1 MAEKDLLNLKQLIN
15 RNVQAVMPQED
26 QKENFKK
33 NITEF
38 ITKLEGNENQSEEFQ
53 KNAFRDF
60 LKEAI
65 PDKQINTSDRIDLA
79 IYNGKTSKSSVGVI
93 VEYKK
98 LDNKSEMM
106 SKDNLNAKGFRELVS
121 YYLKERIINKNIE
134 VKRGIVTNG
143 YEFFVIDS
151 RELEK
156 HFVKNKKLVEN
167 FKKFEKRQLSGTTTD
182 FLYDEVVAPEIDKA
196 LNKKIKIGY
205 FNLQDYLVKGST
217 QFKQNQITQLYR
229 FFSSENLLN
238 EEIFSDSNSL
248 NKNFYNELL
257 YIMGLEEH
265 KKSGNKVID
274 RLKENKRQYASLIE
288 NTIEQ
293 LDMKDVPEKD
303 RFDIAIQ
310 LVVVWVNRILFL
322 KLLESSLVSFNGS
335 NDYKFLNYKK
345 LHTFDDINDLFF
357 AVMAKR
363 LDERYPRIKAEY
375 PNVPYMNSSLFE
387 ATSLEKSAKGITI
400 NELREGDIEVYS
412 KTKLKDSN
420 GKKLTGKI
428 SVLDYLFRF
437 LSAYDFTSA
446 VEAKSKKEQDQLINA
461 SVLGLIFEKINGYK
475 DGSFFTPGKITMYMA
490 KRAVRQAVLT
500 KVNEVMGWNAKDIV
514 QLGMHT
520 RDFDFSIEDRK
531 KISNAIDN
539 LKVLD
544 PAVGS
549 GHFLVSV
556 LNELIAIKSS
566 LRVLFDSDGNLLN
579 DIQCTVVNDELIVQT
594 ETGDNFSYDV
604 NKPSTLRIQKALFH
618 QKQRIIEN
626 CLYGVDLNPNSVN
639 ICRLRLWIE
648 LLKNAYYSV
657 DENGNRILTTLP
669 NIDINIKTGDS
680 LIHRFSLEDKFDL
693 RSKDFKQYVKLVRE
707 YKDTSNKTVK
717 AEIDQQIQNIKGKFV
732 NSFKSPEAEALDRA
746 MANLTEASGT
756 ELFGS
761 KFDPKKYA
769 ELKKKADEAKEAF
782 EHRKGDP
789 LYNNSLEW
797 RIEFPEV
804 LDETGHFV
812 GFDIVI
818 ANPPYIFARNQSFD
832 EKTKQYYL
840 ANYEVD
846 EYQAN
851 TYTLFMELGYKLLKK
866 NGTFAYIVPNNMLTI
881 QSNQKIRDFL
891 LNKAGSLVII
901 NSLDKIFADAN
912 VDNCLVFLKKEKSDE
927 VTVGEL
933 EKGDFN
939 TVGTVKKDFFGKE
952 KPLISIS
959 MVKYRDAIDAY
970 WKVNNS
976 TINLKSPGISIVKS
990 GVEAYEVG
998 KGKPKQTKA
1007 DKDSRIYHSKVKKDD
1022 TYRPYIDGNN
1032 VSRYKLSWNG
1042 EYIKYGPNLAAMRDP
1057 RLFEGERIL
1066 VRQIPSKKV
1075 YSIEATATKADIIN
1089 DRNSMIIT
1097 GFDKVAPLALLGV
1110 INSKILTLWFLIRF
1124 DKFQRRIFPQFKINE
1139 LELFPIPV
1147 MSQDMQSKISSTV
1160 ELIMSKVKNKESY
1173 SKENTKVDE
1182 LVMTA
1187 FGLNENEKEAVRKF
1201 EF

>member
-1 MAEKDLLNLKQLIN
+1 MADKQLLNLKQLIN

-26 QKENFKK
+26 QKMDFKK
-33 NITEF
+33 NISDY
-38 ITKLEGNENQSEEFQ
+38 INKLKINENQSEEFQ
-53 KNAFRDF
+53 KGIFRDF
-60 LKEAI
+60 LKTAI

-79 IYNGKTSKSSVGVI
+79 IYNGKTSKSNVGVI

-98 LDNKSEMM
+98 LDNKTEMM
-106 SKDNLNAKGFRELVS
+106 SKDNLNSKGFRELVS
-121 YYLKERIINKNIE
+121 YYLKERIVNKNIE

-156 HFVKNKKLVEN
+156 HFIKNKKLVEN

-293 LDMKDVPEKD
+293 LDMKDVPKKD

-335 NDYKFLNYKK
+335 KDYKFLNYKK
-345 LHTFDDINDLFF
+345 LHTFDDVNDLFF

-363 LDERYPRIKAEY
+363 FDERYPRIKAEY

-387 ATSLEKSAKGITI
+387 ATYLEKSAKGITI

-500 KVNEVMGWNAKDIV
+500 KVNEVMGWNVKNIV

-531 KISNAIDN
+531 KISNAIDD

-549 GHFLVSV
+549 GHFLVSI

-604 NKPSTLRIQKALFH
+604 NKPATLRIQKALFH

-657 DENGNRILTTLP
+657 DEEGNRILTTLP

-680 LIHRFSLEDKFDL
+680 LIHRFMLNANFDL
-693 RSKDFKQYVKLVRE
+693 RKTDFKNYLSLVKQYKE
-707 YKDTSNKTVK
+707 TSNKQVK
-717 AEIDQQIQNIKGKFV
+717 ADINKSIEDIKNKLFASFTTPAGERLRKLQNELGDV
-732 NSFKSPEAEALDRA
+732 GQTN
-746 MANLTEASGT
+746 
-756 ELFGS
+756 LFGKIDNA
-761 KFDPKKYA
+761 KFE
-769 ELKKKADEAKEAF
+769 ELKKQAKEAQ
-782 EHRKGDP
+782 ENYEKHRNDP
-789 LYNNSLEW
+789 MFSNSLEW

-804 LDETGHFV
+804 LDENGNFV

-840 ANYEVD
+840 SNYEVD

-891 LNKAGSLVII
+891 LKKSGSLVII

-933 EKGDFN
+933 NKGDFE
-939 TVGTVKKDFFGKE
+939 TVGTVDKDFFGKE
-952 KPLISIS
+952 NPIFSIS
-959 MVKYRDAIDAY
+959 MVKYRDAIGAY
-970 WKVNNS
+970 WKVGACESIKNKK
-976 TINLKSPGISIVKS
+976 IALLKSGIK
-990 GVEAYEVG
+990 AYEVG
-998 KGKPKQTKA
+998 KGAPKITKE
-1007 DKDSRIYHSKVKKDD
+1007 DKDNRIYHSTLKVDD
-1022 TYRPYIDGNN
+1022 TYVPYIEGKD
-1032 VSRYKLSWNG
+1032 VKRYLLGWSG

-1057 RLFEGERIL
+1057 ELFIGPRIL
-1066 VRQIPSKKV
+1066 VRQIPTKSI
-1075 YSIEATATKADIIN
+1075 YSIESTYADSHIIN
-1089 DRNSMIIT
+1089 DLNSMIISDIHT
-1097 GFDKVAPLALLGV
+1097 IHPLALLG
-1110 INSKILTLWFLIRF
+1110 ILNSKIETLWFLMHF
-1124 DKFQRRIFPQFKINE
+1124 DKFQRRLFPQFKVNE
-1139 LELFPIPV
+1139 LAQFPIPDLNTADQNKIADLV
-1147 MSQDMQSKISSTV
+1147 KVIMKKAQSRQD
-1160 ELIMSKVKNKESY
+1160 Y
-1173 SKENTKVDE
+1173 SKENE
-1182 LVMTA
+1182 
-1187 FGLNENEKEAVRKF
+1187 
-1201 EF
+1201 

>member
-1 MAEKDLLNLKQLIN
+1 MADKQLLNLKQLIN

-26 QKENFKK
+26 QKMDFKK
-33 NITEF
+33 NISDY
-38 ITKLEGNENQSEEFQ
+38 INKLKINENQSEEFQ
-53 KNAFRDF
+53 KGIFRDF
-60 LKEAI
+60 LKTAI

-79 IYNGKTSKSSVGVI
+79 IYNGKTSKSNVGVI

-98 LDNKSEMM
+98 LDNKTEMM
-106 SKDNLNAKGFRELVS
+106 SKDNLNSKGFRELVS
-121 YYLKERIINKNIE
+121 YYLKERIVNKNIE

-156 HFVKNKKLVEN
+156 HFIKNKKLVEN

-182 FLYDEVVAPEIDKA
+182 FLYDEVVVPEIDKA

-293 LDMKDVPEKD
+293 LDMKDVPKKD

-335 NDYKFLNYKK
+335 KDYKFLNYKK
-345 LHTFDDINDLFF
+345 LHTFDDVNDLFF

-363 LDERYPRIKAEY
+363 FDERYPRIKAEY

-387 ATSLEKSAKGITI
+387 ATYLEKSAKGITI

-500 KVNEVMGWNAKDIV
+500 KVNEVMGWNVKNIV

-531 KISNAIDN
+531 KISNAIDD

-549 GHFLVSV
+549 GHFLVSI

-604 NKPSTLRIQKALFH
+604 NKPATLRIQKALFH

-657 DENGNRILTTLP
+657 DEEGNRILTTLP

-680 LIHRFSLEDKFDL
+680 LIHRFMLNANFDL
-693 RSKDFKQYVKLVRE
+693 RKTDFKNYLSLVKQYKE
-707 YKDTSNKTVK
+707 TSNKQVK
-717 AEIDQQIQNIKGKFV
+717 ADINKSIEDIKNKLFASFTTPAGERLRKLQNELGDV
-732 NSFKSPEAEALDRA
+732 GQTN
-746 MANLTEASGT
+746 
-756 ELFGS
+756 LFGKIDNA
-761 KFDPKKYA
+761 KFE
-769 ELKKKADEAKEAF
+769 ELKKQAKEAQ
-782 EHRKGDP
+782 ENYEKHRNDP
-789 LYNNSLEW
+789 MFSNSLEW

-804 LDETGHFV
+804 LDENGNFV

-840 ANYEVD
+840 SNYEVD

-891 LNKAGSLVII
+891 LKKSGSLVII

-933 EKGDFN
+933 NKGDFE
-939 TVGTVKKDFFGKE
+939 TVGTVDKDFFGKE
-952 KPLISIS
+952 NPIFSIS
-959 MVKYRDAIDAY
+959 MVKYRDAIGAY
-970 WKVNNS
+970 WKVGACESIKNKK
-976 TINLKSPGISIVKS
+976 IALLKSGIK
-990 GVEAYEVG
+990 AYEVG
-998 KGKPKQTKA
+998 KGAPKITKE
-1007 DKDSRIYHSKVKKDD
+1007 DKDNRIYHSTLKVDD
-1022 TYRPYIDGNN
+1022 TYVPYIEGKD
-1032 VSRYKLSWNG
+1032 VKRYLLGWSG

-1057 RLFEGERIL
+1057 ELFIGPRIL
-1066 VRQIPSKKV
+1066 VRQIPTKSI
-1075 YSIEATATKADIIN
+1075 YSIESTYADSHIIN
-1089 DRNSMIIT
+1089 DLNSMIISDIHT
-1097 GFDKVAPLALLGV
+1097 IHPLALLG
-1110 INSKILTLWFLIRF
+1110 ILNSKIETLWFLMHF
-1124 DKFQRRIFPQFKINE
+1124 DKFQRRLFPQFKVNE
-1139 LELFPIPV
+1139 LAQFPIPDLNTADQNKIADLV
-1147 MSQDMQSKISSTV
+1147 KVIMKKAQSRQD
-1160 ELIMSKVKNKESY
+1160 Y
-1173 SKENTKVDE
+1173 SKENEEVDE
-1182 LVMTA
+1182 LVMDA
-1187 FGLNENEKEAVRKF
+1187 YGLTDEEKQEVRDF
-1201 EF
+1201 SF

>member
-1 MAEKDLLNLKQLIN
+1 M
-15 RNVQAVMPQED
+15 
-26 QKENFKK
+26 
-33 NITEF
+33 
-38 ITKLEGNENQSEEFQ
+38 
-53 KNAFRDF
+53 
-60 LKEAI
+60 
-65 PDKQINTSDRIDLA
+65 
-79 IYNGKTSKSSVGVI
+79 
-93 VEYKK
+93 
-98 LDNKSEMM
+98 
-106 SKDNLNAKGFRELVS
+106 
-121 YYLKERIINKNIE
+121 
-134 VKRGIVTNG
+134 
-143 YEFFVIDS
+143 
-151 RELEK
+151 
-156 HFVKNKKLVEN
+156 
-167 FKKFEKRQLSGTTTD
+167 
-182 FLYDEVVAPEIDKA
+182 
-196 LNKKIKIGY
+196 
-205 FNLQDYLVKGST
+205 
-217 QFKQNQITQLYR
+217 
-229 FFSSENLLN
+229 N

-293 LDMKDVPEKD
+293 LDMKDVPKKD

-335 NDYKFLNYKK
+335 KDYKFLNYKK
-345 LHTFDDINDLFF
+345 LHTFDDVNDLFF

-363 LDERYPRIKAEY
+363 FDERYPRIKAEY

-387 ATSLEKSAKGITI
+387 ATYLEKSAKGITI

-500 KVNEVMGWNAKDIV
+500 KVNEVMGWNVKNIV

-531 KISNAIDN
+531 KISNAIDD

-549 GHFLVSV
+549 GHFLVSI

-604 NKPSTLRIQKALFH
+604 NKPATLRIQKALFH

-657 DENGNRILTTLP
+657 DEEGNRILTTLP

-680 LIHRFSLEDKFDL
+680 LIHRFMLNANFDL
-693 RSKDFKQYVKLVRE
+693 RKTDFKNYLSLVKQYKE
-707 YKDTSNKTVK
+707 TSNKQVK
-717 AEIDQQIQNIKGKFV
+717 ADINKSIEDIKNKLFASFTTPAGERLRKLQNELGDV
-732 NSFKSPEAEALDRA
+732 GQTN
-746 MANLTEASGT
+746 
-756 ELFGS
+756 LFGKIDNA
-761 KFDPKKYA
+761 KFE
-769 ELKKKADEAKEAF
+769 ELKKQAKEVQ
-782 EHRKGDP
+782 ENYEKHRNDP
-789 LYNNSLEW
+789 MFSNSLEW
-797 RIEFPEV
+797 RIEFPEI
-804 LDETGHFV
+804 LDENGNFV

-840 ANYEVD
+840 SNYEVD

-891 LNKAGSLVII
+891 LKKSGSLVII

-933 EKGDFN
+933 NKGDFE
-939 TVGTVKKDFFGKE
+939 TVGTVDKDFFGKE
-952 KPLISIS
+952 NPIFSIS
-959 MVKYRDAIDAY
+959 MVKYRDAIGAY
-970 WKVNNS
+970 WKVGACESIKNKK
-976 TINLKSPGISIVKS
+976 IALLKSGIK
-990 GVEAYEVG
+990 AYEVG
-998 KGKPKQTKA
+998 KGAPKITKE
-1007 DKDSRIYHSKVKKDD
+1007 DKDNRIYHSTLKVDD
-1022 TYRPYIDGNN
+1022 TYVPYIEGKD
-1032 VSRYKLSWNG
+1032 VKRYLLGWSG

-1057 RLFEGERIL
+1057 ELFIGPRIL
-1066 VRQIPSKKV
+1066 VRQIPTKSI
-1075 YSIEATATKADIIN
+1075 YSIESTYADSHIIN
-1089 DRNSMIIT
+1089 DLNSMIISDIHT
-1097 GFDKVAPLALLGV
+1097 IHPLALLG
-1110 INSKILTLWFLIRF
+1110 ILNSKIETLWFLMHF
-1124 DKFQRRIFPQFKINE
+1124 DKFQRRLFPQFKVNE
-1139 LELFPIPV
+1139 LAQFPIPDLNTADQNKIADLV
-1147 MSQDMQSKISSTV
+1147 KVIMKKAQSRQD
-1160 ELIMSKVKNKESY
+1160 Y
-1173 SKENTKVDE
+1173 SKENEEVDE
-1182 LVMTA
+1182 LVMDA
-1187 FGLNENEKEAVRKF
+1187 YGLTDEEKQEVRDF
-1201 EF
+1201 SF

>member
-1 MAEKDLLNLKQLIN
+1 MADKQLLNLKQLIN

-26 QKENFKK
+26 QKMDFKK
-33 NITEF
+33 NISDY
-38 ITKLEGNENQSEEFQ
+38 INKLKINENQSEEFQ
-53 KNAFRDF
+53 KGIFRDF
-60 LKEAI
+60 LKTAI

-79 IYNGKTSKSSVGVI
+79 IYNGKTSKSNVGVI

-98 LDNKSEMM
+98 LDNKTEMM
-106 SKDNLNAKGFRELVS
+106 SKDNLNSKGFRELVS
-121 YYLKERIINKNIE
+121 YYLKERIVNKNIE

-156 HFVKNKKLVEN
+156 HFIKNKKLVEN
-167 FKKFEKRQLSGTTTD
+167 FKKFEKRQLSGTTTA

-293 LDMKDVPEKD
+293 LDMKDVPKKD

-335 NDYKFLNYKK
+335 KDYKFLNYKK
-345 LHTFDDINDLFF
+345 LHTFDDVNDLFF

-363 LDERYPRIKAEY
+363 FDERYPRIKAEY

-387 ATSLEKSAKGITI
+387 ATYLEKSAKGITI

-500 KVNEVMGWNAKDIV
+500 KVNEVMGWNVKNIV

-531 KISNAIDN
+531 KISNAIDD

-549 GHFLVSV
+549 GHFLVSI

-604 NKPSTLRIQKALFH
+604 NKPATLRIQKALFH

-657 DENGNRILTTLP
+657 DEEGNRILTTLP

-680 LIHRFSLEDKFDL
+680 LIHRFMLNANFDL
-693 RSKDFKQYVKLVRE
+693 RKTDFKNYLSLVKQYKE
-707 YKDTSNKTVK
+707 TSNKQVK
-717 AEIDQQIQNIKGKFV
+717 ADINKSIEDIKNKLFASFTTPAGERLRKLQNELGDV
-732 NSFKSPEAEALDRA
+732 GQTN
-746 MANLTEASGT
+746 
-756 ELFGS
+756 LFGKIDNA
-761 KFDPKKYA
+761 KFE
-769 ELKKKADEAKEAF
+769 ELKKQAKEAQ
-782 EHRKGDP
+782 ENYEKHRNDP
-789 LYNNSLEW
+789 MFSNSLEW

-804 LDETGHFV
+804 LDENGNFV

-840 ANYEVD
+840 SNYEVD

-891 LNKAGSLVII
+891 LKKSGSLVII

-933 EKGDFN
+933 NKGDFE
-939 TVGTVKKDFFGKE
+939 TVGTVDKDFFGKE
-952 KPLISIS
+952 NPIFSIS
-959 MVKYRDAIDAY
+959 MVKYRDAIGAY
-970 WKVNNS
+970 WKVGACESIKNKK
-976 TINLKSPGISIVKS
+976 IALLKSGIK
-990 GVEAYEVG
+990 AYEVG
-998 KGKPKQTKA
+998 KGAPKITKE
-1007 DKDSRIYHSKVKKDD
+1007 DKDNRIYHSTLKVDD
-1022 TYRPYIDGNN
+1022 TYVPYIEGKD
-1032 VSRYKLSWNG
+1032 VKRYLLGWSG

-1057 RLFEGERIL
+1057 ELFIGPRIL
-1066 VRQIPSKKV
+1066 VRQIPTKSI
-1075 YSIEATATKADIIN
+1075 YSIESTYADSHIIN
-1089 DRNSMIIT
+1089 DLNSMIISDIHT
-1097 GFDKVAPLALLGV
+1097 IHPLALLG
-1110 INSKILTLWFLIRF
+1110 ILNSKIETLWFLMHF
-1124 DKFQRRIFPQFKINE
+1124 DKFQRRLFPQFKVNE
-1139 LELFPIPV
+1139 LAQFPIPDLNTADQNKIADLV
-1147 MSQDMQSKISSTV
+1147 KVIMKKAQSRQD
-1160 ELIMSKVKNKESY
+1160 Y
-1173 SKENTKVDE
+1173 SKENEEVDE
-1182 LVMTA
+1182 LVMDA
-1187 FGLNENEKEAVRKF
+1187 YGLTDEEKQEVRDF
-1201 EF
+1201 SF

>member
-1 MAEKDLLNLKQLIN
+1 MADKQLLNLKQLIN

-26 QKENFKK
+26 QKMDFKK
-33 NITEF
+33 NISDY
-38 ITKLEGNENQSEEFQ
+38 INKLKINENQSEEFQ
-53 KNAFRDF
+53 KGIFRDF
-60 LKEAI
+60 LKTAI

-79 IYNGKTSKSSVGVI
+79 IYNGKTSKSNVGVI

-98 LDNKSEMM
+98 LDNKTEMM
-106 SKDNLNAKGFRELVS
+106 SKDNLNSKGFRELVS
-121 YYLKERIINKNIE
+121 YYLKERIVNKNIE

-156 HFVKNKKLVEN
+156 HFIKNKKLVEN

-293 LDMKDVPEKD
+293 LDMKDVPKKD

-335 NDYKFLNYKK
+335 KDYKFLNYKK
-345 LHTFDDINDLFF
+345 LHTFDDVNDLFF

-363 LDERYPRIKAEY
+363 FDERYPRIKAEY

-387 ATSLEKSAKGITI
+387 ATYLEKSAKGITI

-500 KVNEVMGWNAKDIV
+500 KVNEVMGWNVKNIV

-531 KISNAIDN
+531 KISNAIDD

-549 GHFLVSV
+549 GHFLVSI

-604 NKPSTLRIQKALFH
+604 NKPATLRIQKALFH

-657 DENGNRILTTLP
+657 DEEGNRILTTLP

-680 LIHRFSLEDKFDL
+680 LIHRFMLNANFDL
-693 RSKDFKQYVKLVRE
+693 RKTDFKNYLSLVKQYKE
-707 YKDTSNKTVK
+707 TSNKQVK
-717 AEIDQQIQNIKGKFV
+717 ADINKSIEDIKNKLFASFTTPAGERLRKLQNELGDV
-732 NSFKSPEAEALDRA
+732 GQTN
-746 MANLTEASGT
+746 
-756 ELFGS
+756 LFGKIDNA
-761 KFDPKKYA
+761 KFE
-769 ELKKKADEAKEAF
+769 ELKKQAKEVQ
-782 EHRKGDP
+782 ENYEKHRNDP
-789 LYNNSLEW
+789 MFSNSLEW

-804 LDETGHFV
+804 LDENGNFV

-840 ANYEVD
+840 SNYEVD

-891 LNKAGSLVII
+891 LKKSGSLVII

-933 EKGDFN
+933 NKGDFE
-939 TVGTVKKDFFGKE
+939 TVGTVDKDFFGKE
-952 KPLISIS
+952 NPIFSIS
-959 MVKYRDAIDAY
+959 MVKYRDAIGAY
-970 WKVNNS
+970 WKVGACESIKNKK
-976 TINLKSPGISIVKS
+976 IALLKSGIK
-990 GVEAYEVG
+990 AYEVG
-998 KGKPKQTKA
+998 KGAPKITKE
-1007 DKDSRIYHSKVKKDD
+1007 DKDNRIYHSTLKVDD
-1022 TYRPYIDGNN
+1022 TYVPYIEGKD
-1032 VSRYKLSWNG
+1032 VKRYLLGWSG

-1057 RLFEGERIL
+1057 ELFIGPRIL
-1066 VRQIPSKKV
+1066 VRQIPTKSI
-1075 YSIEATATKADIIN
+1075 YSIESTYADSHIIN
-1089 DRNSMIIT
+1089 DLNSMIISDIHT
-1097 GFDKVAPLALLGV
+1097 IHPLALLG
-1110 INSKILTLWFLIRF
+1110 ILNSKIETLWFLMHF
-1124 DKFQRRIFPQFKINE
+1124 DKFQRRLFPQFKVNE
-1139 LELFPIPV
+1139 LAQFPIPDLNTADQNKIADLV
-1147 MSQDMQSKISSTV
+1147 KVIMKKAQSRQD
-1160 ELIMSKVKNKESY
+1160 Y
-1173 SKENTKVDE
+1173 SKENEEVDE
-1182 LVMTA
+1182 LVMDA
-1187 FGLNENEKEAVRKF
+1187 YGLTDEEKQEVRDF
-1201 EF
+1201 SF

>member
-1 MAEKDLLNLKQLIN
+1 
-15 RNVQAVMPQED
+15 
-26 QKENFKK
+26 
-33 NITEF
+33 
-38 ITKLEGNENQSEEFQ
+38 
-53 KNAFRDF
+53 
-60 LKEAI
+60 
-65 PDKQINTSDRIDLA
+65 
-79 IYNGKTSKSSVGVI
+79 
-93 VEYKK
+93 
-98 LDNKSEMM
+98 
-106 SKDNLNAKGFRELVS
+106 
-121 YYLKERIINKNIE
+121 
-134 VKRGIVTNG
+134 
-143 YEFFVIDS
+143 
-151 RELEK
+151 
-156 HFVKNKKLVEN
+156 
-167 FKKFEKRQLSGTTTD
+167 
-182 FLYDEVVAPEIDKA
+182 
-196 LNKKIKIGY
+196 
-205 FNLQDYLVKGST
+205 
-217 QFKQNQITQLYR
+217 
-229 FFSSENLLN
+229 
-238 EEIFSDSNSL
+238 
-248 NKNFYNELL
+248 
-257 YIMGLEEH
+257 MGLEEH

-293 LDMKDVPEKD
+293 LDMKDVPKKD

-335 NDYKFLNYKK
+335 KDYKFLNYKK
-345 LHTFDDINDLFF
+345 LHTFDDVNDLFF

-363 LDERYPRIKAEY
+363 FDERYPRIKAEY

-387 ATSLEKSAKGITI
+387 ATYLEKSAKGITI

-500 KVNEVMGWNAKDIV
+500 KVNEVMGWNVKNIV

-531 KISNAIDN
+531 KISNAIDD

-549 GHFLVSV
+549 GHFLVSI

-604 NKPSTLRIQKALFH
+604 NKPATLRIQKALFH

-657 DENGNRILTTLP
+657 DEEGNRILTTLP

-680 LIHRFSLEDKFDL
+680 LIHRFMLNANFDL
-693 RSKDFKQYVKLVRE
+693 RKTDFKNYLSLVKQYKE
-707 YKDTSNKTVK
+707 TSNKQVK
-717 AEIDQQIQNIKGKFV
+717 ADINKSIEDIKNKLFASFTTPAGERLRKLQNELGDV
-732 NSFKSPEAEALDRA
+732 GQTN
-746 MANLTEASGT
+746 
-756 ELFGS
+756 LFGKIDNA
-761 KFDPKKYA
+761 KFE
-769 ELKKKADEAKEAF
+769 ELKKQAKEAQ
-782 EHRKGDP
+782 ENYEKHRNDP
-789 LYNNSLEW
+789 MFSNSLEW

-804 LDETGHFV
+804 LDENGNFV

-840 ANYEVD
+840 SNYEVD

-891 LNKAGSLVII
+891 LKKSGSLVII

-933 EKGDFN
+933 NKGDFE
-939 TVGTVKKDFFGKE
+939 TVGTVDKDFFGKE
-952 KPLISIS
+952 NPIFSIS
-959 MVKYRDAIDAY
+959 MVKYRDAIGAY
-970 WKVNNS
+970 WKVGACESIKNKK
-976 TINLKSPGISIVKS
+976 IALLKSGIK
-990 GVEAYEVG
+990 AYEVG
-998 KGKPKQTKA
+998 KGAPKITKE
-1007 DKDSRIYHSKVKKDD
+1007 DKDNRIYHSTLKVDD
-1022 TYRPYIDGNN
+1022 TYVPYIEGKD
-1032 VSRYKLSWNG
+1032 VKRYLLGWSG

-1057 RLFEGERIL
+1057 ELFIGPRIL
-1066 VRQIPSKKV
+1066 VRQIPTKSI
-1075 YSIEATATKADIIN
+1075 YSIESTYADSHIIN
-1089 DRNSMIIT
+1089 DLNSMIISDIHT
-1097 GFDKVAPLALLGV
+1097 IHPLALLG
-1110 INSKILTLWFLIRF
+1110 ILNSKIETLWFLMHF
-1124 DKFQRRIFPQFKINE
+1124 DKFQRRLFPQFKVNE
-1139 LELFPIPV
+1139 LAQFPIPDLNTADQNKIADLV
-1147 MSQDMQSKISSTV
+1147 KVIMKKAQSRQD
-1160 ELIMSKVKNKESY
+1160 Y
-1173 SKENTKVDE
+1173 SKENEEVDE
-1182 LVMTA
+1182 LVMDA
-1187 FGLNENEKEAVRKF
+1187 YGLTDEEKQEVRDF
-1201 EF
+1201 SF